1 MSLRLEVA
9 ARIFL
14 TLLLI
19 VVSWL
24 NRIEQTSGQVVGG
37 AECGVYAMA
46 AAAAALKLDCDRK
59 FIEEGLFVNE
69 NGSSAAQ
76 LRQLAS
82 ELGLW
87 TRALEGVSIDFVRN
101 SSSPMLLNLRR
112 SMVGHEAGHWVTYLG
127 DEDGLAIIF
136 DNIATEKIRTVRYG
150 ELCLMMSGEAV
161 IVDLTPP
168 SRLTSVN
175 DFLFVT
181 LLTWIWVVPGLLALF
196 CIPAKGLVRESFL
209 VLLSGAV
216 AGVLS
221 SQFSIA
227 GYGRNPSAVAYVA
240 STRCEDTFP
249 EVSYQQMIAMLS
261 NPEVGIVDA
270 RPKWLYEA
278 GSIEG
283 SINFPVDSRPD
294 GLRPV
299 LEKIAAKRA
308 VFVFCSGPK
317 CDWDRAIACRL
328 RAAGVVDIRIY
339 EEGLSTF
346 EARKLSGN

>member
-19 VVSWL
+19 VVLWL
-24 NRIEQTSGQVVGG
+24 NRIEQASGQVVGG

-136 DNIATEKIRTVRYG
+136 D
-150 ELCLMMSGEAV
+150 SQ
-161 IVDLTPP
+161 
-168 SRLTSVN
+168 
-175 DFLFVT
+175 LF
-181 LLTWIWVVPGLLALF
+181 
-196 CIPAKGLVRESFL
+196 
-209 VLLSGAV
+209 
-216 AGVLS
+216 
-221 SQFSIA
+221 
-227 GYGRNPSAVAYVA
+227 
-240 STRCEDTFP
+240 
-249 EVSYQQMIAMLS
+249 
-261 NPEVGIVDA
+261 
-270 RPKWLYEA
+270 
-278 GSIEG
+278 
-283 SINFPVDSRPD
+283 
-294 GLRPV
+294 
-299 LEKIAAKRA
+299 
-308 VFVFCSGPK
+308 
-317 CDWDRAIACRL
+317 
-328 RAAGVVDIRIY
+328 
-339 EEGLSTF
+339 
-346 EARKLSGN
+346 

>member
-1 MSLRLEVA
+1 MSLCQRKKLHTFAIILVVA
-9 ARIFL
+9 L
-14 TLLLI
+14 
-19 VVSWL
+19 WL
-24 NRIEQTSGQVVGG
+24 NGICQANGQPVGG

-46 AAAAALKLDCDRK
+46 AAAAALKVDCDRK

-87 TRALEGVSIDFVRN
+87 TQAIEDVSIEFVRN

-112 SMVGHEAGHWVTYLG
+112 SMVGHEAGHWITYLG

-136 DNIATEKIRTVRYG
+136 DNISSEKIRSITYG
-150 ELCLMMSGEAV
+150 ELCLMMNGEAV
-161 IVDLTPP
+161 IVNLTPP
-168 SRLTSVN
+168 SRLTSIT
-175 DFLFVT
+175 DFVFAT
-181 LLTWIWVVPGLLALF
+181 FLTWTWLVPGLLALF
-196 CIPAKGLVRESFL
+196 YIPAKGLFREYL
-209 VLLSGAV
+209 LILLSGCI
-216 AGVLS
+216 AGIVS
-221 SQFSIA
+221 SQFSVA

-249 EVSYQQMIAMLS
+249 EVSYQQMMAMLS

-299 LEKIAAKRA
+299 LEQIAAKRA

-317 CDWDRAIACRL
+317 CEWDRAIACRL

-339 EEGLSTF
+339 EEGFSTF
-346 EARKLSGN
+346 KARKRSGN